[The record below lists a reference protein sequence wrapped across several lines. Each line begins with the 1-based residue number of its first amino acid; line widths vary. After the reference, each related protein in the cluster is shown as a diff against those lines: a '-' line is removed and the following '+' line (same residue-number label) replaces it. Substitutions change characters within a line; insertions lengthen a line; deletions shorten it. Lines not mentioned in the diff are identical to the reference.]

1 MANSKPRPG
10 CHPVNLSLLHIFTD
24 HNNSNNQRA
33 TSNIAFK
40 LVLFFRTT
48 VVKRN
53 TNECAVIDTG
63 LMASSGDLSMPTAW
77 HFAQLSFIEAV
88 KEHGLFRIIDT
99 ASLSLGD
106 ELMLMPGH
114 CPSLAT

>member
-1 MANSKPRPG
+1 
-10 CHPVNLSLLHIFTD
+10 
-24 HNNSNNQRA
+24 
-33 TSNIAFK
+33 
-40 LVLFFRTT
+40 
-48 VVKRN
+48 
-53 TNECAVIDTG
+53 
-63 LMASSGDLSMPTAW
+63 MPTAW

-88 KEHGLFRIIDT
+88 NEHGLFRIIDT

>member
-1 MANSKPRPG
+1 
-10 CHPVNLSLLHIFTD
+10 LSLLHIFTD

-40 LVLFFRTT
+40 LVLFVRTT
-48 VVKRN
+48 IVKRN

-106 ELMLMPGH
+106 ELMFMPGH